1 MTGYPVESLNTETGT
16 ITNKGRG
23 RSFSTSSV
31 RTKSFDGRSYSSST
45 NAGKNLK
52 RSKSLVILGPEEVS
66 WQTRMGPPEHNTH
79 RRRASEGMLEE
90 VVSKDQK
97 KSEMENVS
105 EEKGNFSI
113 PEIVV
118 CPENEQQQTQKPD
131 DPNKGNSANTRLSSI
146 EQTICEGIEEESR
159 EEIEADG
166 AEEDRQKSVPPT
178 EQTGSA
184 LQVSAQTVCATQES
198 AKTGSAAQDS
208 AQTGSAAQDSAQTGS
223 AVQESAQTGSAVQ
236 ESVQTESALQES
248 AQTASAAQASAQTGS
263 AVQESAL
270 MGSAVQESAL
280 MGSAVQESA
289 LMGSAPQASVRTA
302 SAAQVSE
309 QTEST
314 PQASGQTGFAPQA
327 YPNAGGP
334 TGYPQFLPMPGFNSG
349 PLPQVGYP
357 FPPGCVIIMNNCNN
371 IQFGNDNI
379 INSTQHHEHHPGGK
393 LGGLDQETVR
403 MLIELVNPQKEQQ
416 MLNDLQD
423 EDKRKGLV
431 SGLKAFGTQL
441 KAASPGCVLLDF
453 ELSKDP
459 EERLRFLR
467 SCQSGEFQRFIQD
480 HLLSRYVE
488 DPKKVSMVLCFSIA
502 SITDTEC
509 GEMAFNFNLLQSG
522 PSVTTSG
529 GLERLRQYA
538 NLSGLKL
545 ADSSVS
551 NQSDIKS
558 ALGDVL
564 DQEQHEALKLH
575 SPNAQ
580 TTPGEV
586 STIGSQ
592 STMSAMA
599 GVLQRPVRLITAL
612 ENSFVDI
619 LILPSQP
626 LSSTGPAVPVVIGV
640 HDKDHYVR
648 IDYVTS
654 EVSPQA
660 TTSRGSEVHSDGHT
674 DGAPQEE
681 EGTTWEKTES
691 GHALR
696 FNTTINDLT
705 RQTRVPDKTD
715 SRWASLTTTTF
726 SDCTVSLKNTEDP
739 LCLEVCTQNMK
750 QDLTSL
756 ERVLTL
762 FPQRY
767 KVAKVCL
774 SGNNLRQIP
783 DGMALMPMLTCLSA
797 PKNKLTKIPASIP
810 ELTNLTVVDLNRNH
824 FTKFPEDIQFLP
836 LLKKVFLCFNKIKSI
851 PVGVLAKM
859 QNLKVLAIDKN
870 RLKGVPKD
878 MVECNSLEELHIKGN
893 PLSSLPRMVFSMPS
907 LKLLGVDR
915 NVWEGFLKHND
926 DTRYRPSFNVC
937 LDRCQHMNYDRE
949 EDLYEA
955 TGNAIQKVEDKERRP
970 VQEEDLP
977 KKGSPKEEEEK
988 AKQGCPS
995 EQDQEETPISPS
1007 ADISLTTYVSSMDDY
1022 NSTYRRSI
1030 EDPAEFWREIAEE
1043 FYWETGPKGKIVE
1056 HNFDPNVGEVFVRWM
1071 SGATTN
1077 ITYNLLEMNI
1087 REKGLGSTIAL
1098 QWQGDTDEE
1107 TRQVTYSQLKSLV
1120 CRAANML
1127 KAKGIKRGHRV
1138 MIYMPQTIEQVV
1150 AMLACARIGAVHC
1163 VVYGGATAEYL
1174 ADRVK
1179 DSKCTAII
1187 TADVS
1192 LKDGGSQPVKTEV
1205 DRALKICD
1213 KEHFVKSCIVVR
1225 RSGDG
1230 ERDGVTK
1237 SAGTQEWSVPWC
1249 DGRDYWWEEEM
1260 EHVEDECEPEWMDAE
1275 DPLLILYTSGSTG
1288 SPKGVIHTIG
1298 GYMMYTATTFKY
1310 VFDCGNAREKVH
1322 FCTADLGW
1330 VTGQSY
1336 VIYGPLLK
1344 GVTTVLLEGDPL
1356 KDNRIV
1362 TMVTKYHVTSL
1373 YTTPTAIRHMKATSD
1388 PGNNY
1393 KLDTLRVVGTVGE
1406 PIAKSTWR
1414 WYRTTIGG
1422 DHCSVVDT
1430 YWQTET
1436 GGHVMTPLPG
1446 ATPMKPGSATL
1457 PFFGVEPAVLSDD
1470 GTEMVGPCEGHL
1482 VFKSPWPGMMR
1493 GINGKP
1499 EKFASYFEQFP
1510 GYYFTGDRCRRD
1522 GDGYYRILGRREDR
1536 VSIPS
1541 AMGQVFNQLDVE
1553 ATLLQHPD
1561 VEEVAV
1567 VTTDPTDDSG
1577 GGTSGTSSAGY
1588 DNWYIFVKLRQ
1599 TACVSLTETIF
1610 STLRDMLATTL
1621 HIFTPPSHM
1630 HCASELPRTWSDKVL
1645 RRLLRKVVLNDHDLG
1660 DFHVVAN
1667 LKSLTTLFRQ
1677 CRDMQSS
1684 CESIDMFTKPR
1695 SMPS

>member
-1 MTGYPVESLNTETGT
+1 MTGYPVELLTNTENGT
-16 ITNKGRG
+16 IKNKGRG
-23 RSFSTSSV
+23 RSFSMSAIQS
-31 RTKSFDGRSYSSST
+31 KSFDENDNAIPYSTKKLQRSQSLKVLDVRSMSWQSRIARARSEDNIHRKSSEGIS
-45 NAGKNLK
+45 
-52 RSKSLVILGPEEVS
+52 EEVQNNNTENVDVKKS
-66 WQTRMGPPEHNTH
+66 TVTKSTTKSNSQTQNKFKTEDVFKKTPKILVNPTSNQAQL
-79 RRRASEGMLEE
+79 RRHI
-90 VVSKDQK
+90 K
-97 KSEMENVS
+97 KSEVRGSVDNRWE
-105 EEKGNFSI
+105 
-113 PEIVV
+113 
-118 CPENEQQQTQKPD
+118 D
-131 DPNKGNSANTRLSSI
+131 
-146 EQTICEGIEEESR
+146 IEEETFEIVETARRMDGVQSVPSLSHGVGTVQN
-159 EEIEADG
+159 EETRTANRAFPDG
-166 AEEDRQKSVPPT
+166 ADSYDRGDK
-178 EQTGSA
+178 GGD
-184 LQVSAQTVCATQES
+184 CAVV
-198 AKTGSAAQDS
+198 AQDS
-208 AQTGSAAQDSAQTGS
+208 ETPI
-223 AVQESAQTGSAVQ
+223 VQECT
-236 ESVQTESALQES
+236 L
-248 AQTASAAQASAQTGS
+248 ASANASAST
-263 AVQESAL
+263 
-270 MGSAVQESAL
+270 
-280 MGSAVQESA
+280 
-289 LMGSAPQASVRTA
+289 SAPQVPPQPQTAGSVPFA
-302 SAAQVSE
+302 SAPQVPPQS
-309 QTEST
+309 QTAGSVPFVSA
-314 PQASGQTGFAPQA
+314 PQVPPQPQTAGYVPFASAPQVPPQSQTTGFVPFASAPQV
-327 YPNAGGP
+327 PPQPQTAGYVP
-334 TGYPQFLPMPGFNSG
+334 FMPAIG
-349 PLPQVGYP
+349 
-357 FPPGCVIIMNNCNN
+357 FPPGSFPQGGFQFPPGNVYIFNGCSNM
-371 IQFGNDNI
+371 QFGNQNT
-379 INSTQHHEHHPGGK
+379 INSTQHHEHQSPGEKFDNLNEGIM
-393 LGGLDQETVR
+393 R
-403 MLIELVNPQKEQQ
+403 MLMNLADDPQKERE
-416 MLNDLQD
+416 MVNDLQD
-423 EDKRKGLV
+423 EDKRKDFV
-431 SGLKAFGTQL
+431 SGLKEFGTQL
-441 KAASPGCVLLDF
+441 KSAREGCVLLDF
-453 ELSKDP
+453 EMSKDP

-488 DPKKVSMVLCFSIA
+488 DPKKISMVLCFSIA

-522 PSVTTSG
+522 PGVTMSG
-529 GLERLRQYA
+529 GLEGLRQYA
-538 NLSGLKL
+538 ALSGLKCNGS
-545 ADSSVS
+545 DVS
-551 NQSDIKS
+551 NQCGPQWVIDDNLDPAQRD
-558 ALGDVL
+558 ALR
-564 DQEQHEALKLH
+564 LH
-575 SPNAQ
+575 LSNAQ
-580 TTPGEV
+580 TSTGEV
-586 STIGSQ
+586 STIGGQ
-592 STMSAMA
+592 STMSAIA
-599 GVLQRPVRLITAL
+599 DVLQRPVRLITAL

-619 LILPSQP
+619 LILPSQN
-626 LSSTGPAVPVVIGV
+626 LSSSGPEVPVVIGV
-640 HDKDHYVR
+640 YDKDHYVR
-648 IDYVTS
+648 IDYVTP
-654 EVSPQA
+654 EVPLQV
-660 TTSRGSEVHSDGHT
+660 TTSSGADLHSDGHT
-674 DGAPQEE
+674 DRAPQEE
-681 EGTTWEKTES
+681 EGTTWEKTDN

-739 LCLEVCTQNMK
+739 LCLEVRTQNMK

-783 DGMALMPMLTCLSA
+783 DGMALMPMLKCLA
-797 PKNKLTKIPASIP
+797 AQKNKLTKIPASIP
-810 ELTNLTVVDLNRNH
+810 DLTNLTVVDFNRNH
-824 FTKFPEDIQFLP
+824 FTKFPEGLQFLP
-836 LLKKVFLCFNKIKSI
+836 LLKKVYLCFNKIKSI
-851 PVGVLAKM
+851 PVGVLSKM
-859 QNLKVLAIDKN
+859 QNLKVLAVDKN
-870 RLKGVPKD
+870 RLKGMPKD
-878 MVECNSLEELHIKGN
+878 IVECNNLAELHIKGN

-907 LKLLGVDR
+907 LNLLGVDR

-937 LDRCQHMNYDRE
+937 FGRCQHMNYDRE
-949 EDLYEA
+949 EDLAEA
-955 TGNAIQKVEDKERRP
+955 TDNAIQKAVDKERSL
-970 VQEEDLP
+970 VQEKNLP
-977 KKGSPKEEEEK
+977 EKRSLKEEEEK
-988 AKQGCPS
+988 PKQGCT

-1007 ADISLTTYVSSMDDY
+1007 ADISLTTHVSSMDDY

-1030 EDPAEFWREIAEE
+1030 EDPAEFWREISEE
-1043 FYWETGPKGKIVE
+1043 FHWETGPKGKFVE

-1077 ITYNLLEMNI
+1077 ITYNLLEKNI
-1087 REKGLGSTIAL
+1087 REKGLRSTIAL
-1098 QWQGDTDEE
+1098 QWQGDDDKE
-1107 TRQVTYSQLKSLV
+1107 TRQVTYGQLKSLV

-1187 TADVS
+1187 TADVAR
-1192 LKDGGSQPVKTEV
+1192 KDGGSQPVKTEV

-1213 KEHFVKSCIVVR
+1213 KQHFVKSCIVVR

-1230 ERDGVTK
+1230 ERDGGTK
-1237 SAGTQEWSVPWC
+1237 SAGTQERNVPWC
-1249 DGRDYWWEEEM
+1249 DGRDYWWDEEM
-1260 EHVEDECEPEWMDAE
+1260 EGVEDECEPEWMDAE

-1288 SPKGVIHTIG
+1288 SPKGVIHTVG

-1310 VFDCGNAREKVH
+1310 VFDCGNVRDKVH

-1336 VIYGPLLK
+1336 VIYGPLLN

-1388 PGNNY
+1388 PGKNY

-1414 WYRTTIGG
+1414 WYRSTIGS

-1510 GYYFTGDRCRRD
+1510 GYYYTGDRCRRD

-1567 VTTDPTDDSG
+1567 VTTDPADDSG
-1577 GGTSGTSSAGY
+1577 GGSSGTSSAGY